1 MEMPAVLESANLP
14 SEGSHNQE
22 EHTEAEDNGDSFCTQ
37 EGDEQ
42 CPRENAKQ
50 EEGADDVGEV
60 SAQKD
65 GIDNLGNVDPVPQEN
80 TRVEL
85 NVDSSSGAA
94 CSPGSAHEQ
103 TKELSSNAS
112 LPVNQDL
119 EALPHRTEP
128 ASSSPD
134 IRDEAKAEGG
144 EGTLPTE
151 RADQGNDTD
160 GAKEE
165 GAPEDDNGRGK
176 QGPKRVTF
184 PSDDDIVSGALEP
197 KDPWRHAQN
206 VTVEDVIASYTQAC
220 QKLNCK
226 QSPKLIRQLQD
237 LTDLSGRVDNLDLK
251 GEKLDH
257 KACEALE
264 EIFKRVQ
271 FKMVDLEQTNLDED
285 GASALFDMIEYYE
298 SATHLNISFN
308 KHIGTRGWQAAA
320 HMMRKTNCLQ
330 YLDARNTPLLDHS
343 APFVARALRISSSLT
358 VLHLENTSLSGRPLM
373 LLATALKMNIV
384 LRELYL
390 ADNRLNSLQD
400 SAQLG
405 NVLKFNSCIQI
416 LDLRNNHIMDS
427 GLAYICEGLKEQ
439 RQGLVTLV
447 LWNNQLTHAGMVYM
461 SMCLPHT
468 QTLET
473 LNLGHNAIG
482 NEGVRHLKNGLIGN
496 RSVLRLGLACAK
508 LTCEGAVAVAEFV
521 AESPRLLRL
530 DLRENEIKTG
540 GLMAL
545 SLALRVNQSLLRMD
559 LDREPKKETVKSF
572 IETQKALLTE
582 IQNGCRRNFV
592 LAKEKEERLQHSAS
606 MAEIASAAEEEDTST
621 APEEISHATEDS
633 NTANENSKPH
643 SDDQEE
649 EEITPAP
656 DPQGQDS
663 DSDTEDEEEVIEA
676 TEKTAEP
683 PVQSSPAPVAVSSPA
698 PVAVSSPAPVAVSSP
713 APVAVSS
720 PAPVAVSSPGRGHKV
735 FLVTRVENPNTVD
748 GGKGVPEN
756 RESSGTGVAAPASPA
771 LANGLQAEFERA
783 PTCCDNKGSHGS
795 YCDTELEDLL
805 REASTEPD
813 PSLNVIAL

>member
-1 MEMPAVLESANLP
+1 MEMPGALENAELP
-14 SEGSHNQE
+14 SEGSPQRGDYVE
-22 EHTEAEDNGDSFCTQ
+22 KED
-37 EGDEQ
+37 
-42 CPRENAKQ
+42 
-50 EEGADDVGEV
+50 EV
-60 SAQKD
+60 
-65 GIDNLGNVDPVPQEN
+65 VF
-80 TRVEL
+80 
-85 NVDSSSGAA
+85 
-94 CSPGSAHEQ
+94 
-103 TKELSSNAS
+103 
-112 LPVNQDL
+112 
-119 EALPHRTEP
+119 
-128 ASSSPD
+128 
-134 IRDEAKAEGG
+134 
-144 EGTLPTE
+144 LPTE
-151 RADQGNDTD
+151 DGPGDGPSYHHNTKDDCGTELGETPNEEKRHMGITEVLAEQSTAEELKAGFNAEQQSTVMENQEHSETSSTVQPPSGQEVSLCRTEGTGQGDRGEGLEMNVLSKEGVDQGNNGN
-160 GAKEE
+160 GAKDN
-165 GAPEDDNGRGK
+165 GAPEEENGRSK
-176 QGPKRVTF
+176 HGPKRVTF

-206 VTVEDVIASYTQAC
+206 VTLDDVIISYTQAC

-226 QSPKLIRQLQD
+226 QIPKLVRQLQVM
-237 LTDLSGRVDNLDLK
+237 TDLSGRVESLDLK
-251 GEKLDH
+251 GERLDH

-264 EIFKRVQ
+264 EIFKRMQ

-390 ADNRLNSLQD
+390 SDNRLNSLQD

-405 NVLKFNSCIQI
+405 NVLKFNGCIQI

-496 RSVLRLGLACAK
+496 RSVLRLGLASAK

-545 SLALRVNQSLLRMD
+545 SLALRVNQSLLRLD

-592 LAKEKEERLQHSAS
+592 LAKEKEERLQQSAS
-606 MAEIASAAEEEDTST
+606 MVEIACPASEDTNTDSST
-621 APEEISHATEDS
+621 APEDSSTAPEDS
-633 NTANENSKPH
+633 STAPEDSSTAPED
-643 SDDQEE
+643 SSTAPEDSS
-649 EEITPAP
+649 TAP
-656 DPQGQDS
+656 DNTHSADSTPPTGVQEGGDVTLAPEAQGEGS
-663 DSDTEDEEEVIEA
+663 DTDTEDEEEEEEVVV
-676 TEKTAEP
+676 EKKEEKPIGPQIQGTP
-683 PVQSSPAPVAVSSPA
+683 GQ
-698 PVAVSSPAPVAVSSP
+698 
-713 APVAVSS
+713 
-720 PAPVAVSSPGRGHKV
+720 VAVSSPGRGHKV
-735 FLVTRVENPNTVD
+735 FLVTRVENPVATE
-748 GGKGVPEN
+748 GGRGVKAGL
-756 RESSGTGVAAPASPA
+756 GTQVVGVHPPVGSA
-771 LANGLQAEFERA
+771 LANGLEATA
-783 PTCCDNKGSHGS
+783 CCDRKGGS
-795 YCDTELEDLL
+795 DTRATYSDTQLEALL
-805 REASTEPD
+805 QDASREPD
-813 PSLNVIAL
+813 PSLNFVPL

>member
-1 MEMPAVLESANLP
+1 MEMPAVLESANFP
-14 SEGSHNQE
+14 SEESPKEHAGNGSDSCYSE
-22 EHTEAEDNGDSFCTQ
+22 EGAGNGTY
-37 EGDEQ
+37 
-42 CPRENAKQ
+42 ENTKQ
-50 EEGADDVGEV
+50 EEEDAEDVFEVPTHNGEEETKRSTHQESTKMEQDETSGGQCTVDGEQQKTDD
-60 SAQKD
+60 D
-65 GIDNLGNVDPVPQEN
+65 G
-80 TRVEL
+80 
-85 NVDSSSGAA
+85 
-94 CSPGSAHEQ
+94 
-103 TKELSSNAS
+103 SSNAS
-112 LPVNQDL
+112 SPISQNS
-119 EALPHRTEP
+119 ESLPHRTQEEP
-128 ASSSPD
+128 SNADVSEETKVETVELEQSTERTDQGSSGVQVQ
-134 IRDEAKAEGG
+134 EGG
-144 EGTLPTE
+144 S
-151 RADQGNDTD
+151 QG
-160 GAKEE
+160 EE
-165 GAPEDDNGRGK
+165 NGRGK
-176 QGPKRVTF
+176 HGPKRVTF

-226 QSPKLIRQLQD
+226 QIPKLIRQLEVN
-237 LTDLSGRVDNLDLK
+237 DLSERVDVLDLK

-320 HMMRKTNCLQ
+320 HMMRKTNCLK

-427 GLAYICEGLKEQ
+427 GLAYICEGMKEQ

-496 RSVLRLGLACAK
+496 RSVLRLGLASAK

-545 SLALRVNQSLLRMD
+545 SLALRVNQSLLRLD

-572 IETQKALLTE
+572 IETQKALLAE
-582 IQNGCRRNFV
+582 IQNGCRRNFI
-592 LAKEKEERLQHSAS
+592 LAKEKEERLQQSAS
-606 MAEIASAAEEEDTST
+606 MAEIASAAEEEESNT
-621 APEEISHATEDS
+621 APEENSLPSEDC
-633 NTANENSKPH
+633 NTAPAETAPENS
-643 SDDQEE
+643 SEQEG
-649 EEITPAP
+649 EEITPEP
-656 DPQGQDS
+656 DPPRPDS
-663 DSDTEDEEEVIEA
+663 DSDTEDEVEVEEDKPI
-676 TEKTAEP
+676 AETKPVVNSVQKP
-683 PVQSSPAPVAVSSPA
+683 PGQ
-698 PVAVSSPAPVAVSSP
+698 
-713 APVAVSS
+713 
-720 PAPVAVSSPGRGHKV
+720 VAVSSPGRGHKI
-735 FLVTRVENPNTVD
+735 FLVTRVENPNTTE
-748 GGKGVPEN
+748 GGKTAQDVKG
-756 RESSGTGVAAPASPA
+756 SSPA
-771 LANGLQAEFERA
+771 GVTSPGGPSLANGLEAEPGRTA
-783 PTCCDNKGSHGS
+783 SSCDSKDPLGAYSN
-795 YCDTELEDLL
+795 TELEDLL
-805 REASTEPD
+805 RDASSEPD
-813 PSLNVIAL
+813 PSLNVITL

>member
-14 SEGSHNQE
+14 SEGAHKQE
-22 EHTEAEDNGDSFCTQ
+22 EHTETEDNGDSFCTQ

-42 CPRENAKQ
+42 CPNQNTKQ
-50 EEGADDVGEV
+50 EDATDEAGETPTLN
-60 SAQKD
+60 D
-65 GIDNLGNVDPVPQEN
+65 GIDHIGNIDTV
-80 TRVEL
+80 RVTL
-85 NVDSSSGAA
+85 NVENSSGDA
-94 CSPGSAHEQ
+94 GSLDSAQEQ
-103 TKELSSNAS
+103 TKESSIAS
-112 LPVNQDL
+112 LPVNKDS

-128 ASSSPD
+128 ASPSANITD
-134 IRDEAKAEGG
+134 KAKTDCDEGKPS
-144 EGTLPTE
+144 LE
-151 RADQGNDTD
+151 RADQGNDTK
-160 GAKEE
+160 GAKED
-165 GAPEDDNGRGK
+165 GAAEEENGRNK

-226 QSPKLIRQLQD
+226 QIPKLIRQLQD
-237 LTDLSGRVDNLDLK
+237 LTDLSGRVESLDLK

-358 VLHLENTSLSGRPLM
+358 VLHLENSSLSGRPLM

-530 DLRENEIKTG
+530 DVRENEIKTG

-545 SLALRVNQSLLRMD
+545 SLALRVNQSLLRLD
-559 LDREPKKETVKSF
+559 LDREPKKEAVKSF

-592 LAKEKEERLQHSAS
+592 LAKEKEEWLQRSAS
-606 MAEIASAAEEEDTST
+606 MAEIAITAEEEDTST
-621 APEEISHATEDS
+621 APEEISPATEDS

-649 EEITPAP
+649 GEITPAP
-656 DPQGQDS
+656 DPKGQDS
-663 DSDTEDEEEVIEA
+663 ESDTEDEEEIKEA
-676 TEKTAEP
+676 PEKPAEQ
-683 PVQSSPAPVAVSSPA
+683 PVQNA
-698 PVAVSSPAPVAVSSP
+698 
-713 APVAVSS
+713 

-748 GGKGVPEN
+748 GGNGVQEN
-756 RESSGTGVAAPASPA
+756 RGSSVTGMATPGSPA
-771 LANGLQAEFERA
+771 LANGLEAEFERA
-783 PTCCDNKGSHGS
+783 PTCCDNKDSHGT